1 MSSARPLDESPE
13 SPGSGRTLRRPSS
26 CPDALQIAQM
36 LKKKPKLGEAYVF
49 WRACRR
55 QLVQSQEDLCYY
67 RRRLIWSGYT
77 CYRAI
82 LSESESLTPL
92 EHKAKKLS

>member
-49 WRACRR
+49 GE
-55 QLVQSQEDLCYY
+55 LVEGS
-67 RRRLIWSGYT
+67 
-77 CYRAI
+77 
-82 LSESESLTPL
+82 
-92 EHKAKKLS
+92 